1 MKLSVFGLLV
11 FTALS
16 FGAQAQSQDGFNTSE
31 TTVNRGSLLPE
42 NWRPFIAVSSG
53 YMGQGGD
60 YNTEGFPSNLKGIAS
75 YYSPTSQWIG
85 DLGFGFQFQNMHHG
99 SDPIVPVAEAAARY
113 NLGSQWSLGPIM
125 NTYLAEPARYGS
137 VNNNVTSFV
146 GVGAVREFAISGYD
160 VRAGLTAMTDMDI
173 PGHQVNTIQANLHI
187 ALGNSKKEAIASAPV
202 QEYQPVAA
210 SHLIK
215 ASGDLAWSR
224 PLAHFELNKANLS
237 PLGKSYLI
245 RVADILKSNSGKIE
259 SMTVIGHTDQSGPE
273 KLNKTLSIER
283 AKAVAAFLKSRGV
296 ASSKIQLQGKA
307 ATELI
312 STTDLAPN
320 RRAELK
326 LNGVEDIDDIQQ
338 SIQSI
343 R

>member
-1 MKLSVFGLLV
+1 MKPAFYSLLLLT
-11 FTALS
+11 FMSA
-16 FGAQAQSQDGFNTSE
+16 GAQAQSQDNFNSSE
-31 TTVNRGSLLPE
+31 TTLTRGTLLSE
-42 NWRPFIAVSSG
+42 NWKPFIAVSSG

-60 YNTEGFPSNLKGIAS
+60 YNTEGFPTSLKGIAS

-85 DLGFGFQFQNMHHG
+85 DLGFGFQFQNMHQG
-99 SDPIVPVAEAAARY
+99 SDPIVPVGEAAARY
-113 NLGSQWSLGPIM
+113 NLGSNWSLGPIM
-125 NTYLAEPARYGS
+125 NTYFSEPARYGS

-146 GVGAVREFAISGYD
+146 GVGAVRELSISGYD
-160 VRAGLTAMTDMDI
+160 MRAGITAMTDMDI
-173 PGHQVNTIQANLHI
+173 PGTQVNTIQANLHI
-187 ALGNSKKEAIASAPV
+187 ALGNSKKEALASIPASN
-202 QEYQPVAA
+202 YQPA

-224 PLAHFELNKANLS
+224 PLAHFELNKAELS

-245 RVADILKSNSGKIE
+245 RVADILNSNSKKIE
-259 SMTVIGHTDQSGPE
+259 SMTVVGHTDQSGPE

-283 AKAVAAFLKSRGV
+283 AKSVAAFLRARGV
-296 ASSKIQLQGKA
+296 ANSKLQLQGKA
-307 ATELI
+307 ATEPV
-312 STTDLAPN
+312 STTELAPN

-326 LNGVEDIDDIQQ
+326 LNGVEDIDDVQQ